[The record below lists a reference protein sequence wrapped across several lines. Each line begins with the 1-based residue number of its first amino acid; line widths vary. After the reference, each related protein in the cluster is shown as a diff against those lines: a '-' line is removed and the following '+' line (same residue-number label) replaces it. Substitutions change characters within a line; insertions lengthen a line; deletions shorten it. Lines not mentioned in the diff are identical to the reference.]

1 MFAVEIDGNEKKVL
15 EKGASFG
22 ELALLYNAPRS
33 AGLKA
38 VTECYVWGLH
48 RQTFKTVLRDMNN
61 KEKTE
66 IK

>member
-1 MFAVEIDGNEKKVL
+1 MFAVEIDGKEKKVL

-48 RQTFKTVLRDMNN
+48 R
-61 KEKTE
+61 
-66 IK
+66 